1 MWMLVNTTIFSDVA
15 ELQLMIDAMIS
26 QLDKQLIESCNTDI
40 VSDPNTDDDGDDRN
54 CEWEE
59 YTETKEY
66 LIKERAVLNFT
77 NYLQFSPQVDDV
89 IQDALFKGNDESA
102 RMTALIGFVDIQSM
116 FDARVK
122 KLFEEKLEC
131 QGEVQIIK
139 KDYM

>member
-1 MWMLVNTTIFSDVA
+1 MLVNTTIFSDVA

-66 LIKERAVLNFT
+66 PIK
-77 NYLQFSPQVDDV
+77 VDDV

-122 KLFEEKLEC
+122 KLR
-131 QGEVQIIK
+131 GEAGMPRRSP
-139 KDYM
+139 DH

>member
-66 LIKERAVLNFT
+66 LEKVIMVQFESFSNSVLVRLT
-77 NYLQFSPQVDDV
+77 TSSRRRCSRETM
-89 IQDALFKGNDESA
+89 I
-102 RMTALIGFVDIQSM
+102 TA
-116 FDARVK
+116 A
-122 KLFEEKLEC
+122 
-131 QGEVQIIK
+131 
-139 KDYM
+139 